1 MRNVPT
7 PPNQPKSI
15 WETGPIKLR
24 PSPKVPQRHQATK
37 LGFALLK
44 CPAPHIVTLERQ
56 QIKVET
62 KKQMVNSKVLFIR
75 VYSAINEIYYKPNRE
90 VNQTQ
95 QINKPDPN
103 QHQAPNETTQH

>member
-1 MRNVPT
+1 MRNVPK
-7 PPNQPKSI
+7 PLNQPKSI

-37 LGFALLK
+37 LGSALLK
-44 CPAPHIVTLERQ
+44 CPALHIVTLERQ
-56 QIKVET
+56 QTKVET

-75 VYSAINEIYYKPNRE
+75 VYSVINEICYKPNRE

-95 QINKPDPN
+95 QVNKPDPN